1 MLPSRQVL
9 LLNLLY
15 NISQIAIP
23 WCARPVGCGELSHAG
38 SFVALRARPTFLT
51 ESLMCRDTMDASF
64 LEKPKRWNAKFL
76 GLYMW
81 GPSLVAWL
89 QSTALHGL

>member
-1 MLPSRQVL
+1 MSRQVL

-15 NISQIAIP
+15 NISQVAIP
-23 WCARPVGCGELSHAG
+23 WCARLAGCSELSHAG
-38 SFVALRARPTFLT
+38 SSAALRARTTFLT
-51 ESLMCRDTMDASF
+51 ENLMCRDTMDASF

-81 GPSLVAWL
+81 GPLLCCVAAEHCFAWL
-89 QSTALHGL
+89 MS